1 MLNRSLFAL
10 FVLGAAGCGPFVS
23 AEPLNAPV
31 RPMHAKPVR
40 DVALITQK
48 PDRRFV
54 EVAMLHISSDKL
66 DLSKGTLFE
75 KLRAF
80 GAKRGCDAVLV
91 VGRSDSHELL
101 DSSQPSVGYMASCIQ
116 YVDERIDERDVAAAP

>member
-1 MLNRSLFAL
+1 MTTKRLLLAL
-10 FVLGAAGCGPFVS
+10 LVLSTAGCGPFVS

-31 RPMHAKPVR
+31 RPMRAKPVR

-54 EVAMLHISSDKL
+54 EVSMLHISGDSL
-66 DLSKGTLFE
+66 DWSSGTLFE

-80 GAKRGCDAVLV
+80 GAKKGCDAVLI
-91 VGRSDSHELL
+91 VGRSDSRDLL
-101 DSSQPSVGYMASCIQ
+101 DPSKPTAGYMASCIQ
-116 YVDERIDERDVAAAP
+116 YIDERDVAAAP